1 MSDDSWRSIWC
12 AGLSSLSRSS
22 NQTNQKDQ
30 IDEMNQPPAMH
41 RKMFE
46 GKT

>member
-12 AGLSSLSRSS
+12 AGLSSLSHSS

-30 IDEMNQPPAMH
+30 IDEMNQPSAMH
-41 RKMFE
+41 REMFE